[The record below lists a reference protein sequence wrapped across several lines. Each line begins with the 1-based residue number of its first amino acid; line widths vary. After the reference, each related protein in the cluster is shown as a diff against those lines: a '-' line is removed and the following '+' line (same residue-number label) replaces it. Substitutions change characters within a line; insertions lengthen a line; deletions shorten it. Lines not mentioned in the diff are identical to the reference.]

1 MRGSFGNSLQSS
13 KHLAANVG
21 LRIRLK
27 CNHICLMR
35 GKMISGDARL
45 ITFQRSRMIT
55 SKPNSDLAAMVHQHH
70 VISRDARLIIF
81 SRDQP

>member
-1 MRGSFGNSLQSS
+1 
-13 KHLAANVG
+13 
-21 LRIRLK
+21 
-27 CNHICLMR
+27 
-35 GKMISGDARL
+35 MISGDARL